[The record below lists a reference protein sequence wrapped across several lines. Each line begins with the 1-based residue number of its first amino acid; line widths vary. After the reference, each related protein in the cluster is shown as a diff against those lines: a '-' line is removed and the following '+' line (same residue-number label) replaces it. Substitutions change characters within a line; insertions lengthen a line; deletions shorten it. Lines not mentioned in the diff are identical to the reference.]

1 MEVLLASNTA
11 GVWRLDNV
19 GHLQENAQRG
29 MEKNKKRQ
37 IKYRRRGA
45 AAVVSWVSK
54 PTRGCWLLVCICALS
69 PIGGGGGGGR
79 RGGLECHHRAHPLIP
94 LEDFGPISAVQ
105 PWMEI
110 TWRHDGPNLLLL
122 WKPEN
127 SVSSLF
133 VCITMQ
139 QYSWTVNWY

>member
-54 PTRGCWLLVCICALS
+54 PTRGCVDSWFASVLS
-69 PIGGGGGGGR
+69 PQLVVVVVGGG
-79 RGGLECHHRAHPLIP
+79 E
-94 LEDFGPISAVQ
+94 EV
-105 PWMEI
+105 W
-110 TWRHDGPNLLLL
+110 
-122 WKPEN
+122 
-127 SVSSLF
+127 SV
-133 VCITMQ
+133 T
-139 QYSWTVNWY
+139 TVHTPSYL